1 MKLVA
6 KKPFGELFVDVWQNE
21 DGEIFMTAKQLGEA
35 VGYADPQKGMDN
47 LIDRNSQL
55 KEAGF
60 SVTLKMR
67 STDGKLYETR
77 VFNEDG
83 IYETTMLAKTDRATE
98 FRSWVR
104 SVLKDIRKTG
114 GHVNNEDLFL
124 ATYLPFVDEQ
134 TQILFKTTLATVR
147 QQNEV
152 IKAQRETIA
161 EQLGEIDHKDC
172 VIIGLVDEIDLATK
186 RQVLNRVVRK
196 GGTEPARVRDRW
208 NELYKQFEMK
218 YHVNLQRKLDSYNEA
233 HKPKLKNKLDY
244 IDKVLSKIP
253 ELYEIAC
260 KIYENDVKELVT
272 ELYGLNKIS

>member
-6 KKPFGELFVDVWQNE
+6 KKPFGELFVDVWQGEN
-21 DGEIFMTAKQLGEA
+21 GEIFMTREQIGAALE
-35 VGYADPQKGMDN
+35 YSDPSDAIRK
-47 LIDRNSQL
+47 IHDRNKKRL
-55 KEAGF
+55 DKF
-60 SVTLKMR
+60 SVTDKL
-67 STDGKLYETR
+67 SGTDGKQYETYIYSAK
-77 VFNEDG
+77 G
-83 IYETTMLAKTDRATE
+83 IYEICRHSSQPKADA
-98 FRSWVR
+98 FYDWVYEAIE
-104 SVLKDIRKTG
+104 SIRKTG

-152 IKAQRETIA
+152 IKAQRETIV
-161 EQLGEIDHKDC
+161 EQLGEIDHKEH

-196 GGTEPARVRDRW
+196 GGLNKVQQRW

-218 YHVNLQRKLDSYNEA
+218 YHVNLQRKLDSYNES

-244 IDKVLSKIP
+244 IDKVLGKIP

-260 KIYENDVKELVT
+260 KIYENDVKELVS
-272 ELYGLNKIS
+272 ELYELNKIS